1 MDFIH
6 YTLQWCKGEILE
18 ASIFGTAGLVILL
31 SGIAFGWFGSTPS
44 AKAMM
49 IPLIV
54 LGAIGL
60 TTGVFGVVNNTQR
73 MTTFAEQYHEDP
85 AGFVAE
91 EKQRVE
97 GFEKIFRITYPL
109 AIAFALGG
117 LALFFLFSNAHANAI
132 GVTLLMLAT
141 QGLVVDMF
149 AAERGEIY
157 YKHILEAQAASERTA
172 P

>member
-18 ASIFGTAGLVILL
+18 ASLFGVFGLTLLL
-31 SGIAFGWFGSTPS
+31 SGIAFGWFGTTPH

-54 LGAIGL
+54 LGLIGVS
-60 TTGVFGVVNNTQR
+60 TSVFGVINNTQR
-73 MTTFAEQYHEDP
+73 MTTFAEKYEADP
-85 AGFVAE
+85 AGFIAE

-97 GFEKIFRITYPL
+97 GFEQIFRITYPL

-117 LALFFLFSNAHANAI
+117 LALFFLFSNAHLQAI
-132 GVTLLMLAT
+132 GIALLILSMQTLT
-141 QGLVVDMF
+141 IDMF

-157 YKHILEAQAASERTA
+157 YKHILQAQQ
-172 P
+172 PG